1 MTEHD
6 LQDLLREV
14 LDELVDAAN
23 DEDED
28 HPLYDLAMR
37 LAHVDRVATY
47 DEVGMLTSDPGLV
60 VRLDDDSEY
69 QITIV
74 RSR

>member
-1 MTEHD
+1 MTERD
-6 LQDLLREV
+6 LQDLLREM
-14 LDELVDAAN
+14 LDELVDAVN

-28 HPLYDLAMR
+28 HPLYDLALR
-37 LAHVDRVATY
+37 LAHVDRIATY
-47 DEVGMLTSDPGLV
+47 DEVGMLTRDAGLV
-60 VRLDDDSEY
+60 VRLDDDSEF